1 MNVYLQGLSAGL
13 AYVAPIGM
21 QNIFVINQALTRRR
35 KWGLLTALIVV
46 FFDISLALAC
56 FFGAGLLMAKIPILE
71 KVILGL
77 GSLVV
82 LWIGFSLLRSKP
94 DPLGDT
100 EVKHLGLW
108 KIISSAC
115 VVTWANPQAL
125 IDGTMF
131 IGAFRAS
138 LPPGTDGEFI
148 AGVMSA
154 SLLWFTGL
162 SLVISFL
169 RHRLD
174 EKVLLWINR
183 ISGCIILFYGL
194 KLVLS
199 FFRHVF

>member
-1 MNVYLQGLSAGL
+1 MNIFLQGLSAGL

-21 QNIFVINQALTRRR
+21 QNIFVINAALTRRR

-56 FFGAGLLMAKIPILE
+56 FFGAGLLMTKFPILE

-82 LWIGFSLLRSKP
+82 LWIGVSLLRSRP
-94 DPLGDT
+94 DPLS
-100 EVKHLGLW
+100 EAKEEHLSLW

-115 VVTWANPQAL
+115 IVTWANPQAL

-138 LPPGTDGEFI
+138 LPPGTDGQFI
-148 AGVMSA
+148 IGVMSA
-154 SLLWFTGL
+154 SFLWFTGL

-174 EKVLLWINR
+174 ERVLLWINR

-194 KLVLS
+194 KLLLS
-199 FFRHVF
+199 FFRHLF